1 MEQTKVENDIHTFE
15 VYLSNSKEYDM
26 ENLVFQVAVPKS
38 MQLKLSALS
47 SNVIPAQSNEKVHQS
62 LSILNK
68 NKNDIKVRFRIQYN
82 INGEKVL
89 TQGDLSF

>member
-1 MEQTKVENDIHTFE
+1 MEQIKVENNVHTFE
-15 VYLSNSKEYDM
+15 VYLSNKNEHDM

-38 MQLKLSALS
+38 MQLKLNSLS
-47 SNVIPAQSNEKVHQS
+47 SNVIPAKSEEKVHQS

-68 NKNDIKVRFRIQYN
+68 NNENVKVRFRIQYV
-82 INGEKVL
+82 INNEKVL